1 MRMFCTASFPNSPLR
16 MALTACRKDRQG
28 ICDHL
33 VHFLS
38 GFCATVDLVE
48 HLSVLDKK
56 NSGCVAGCLCTVG
69 YHENSLA
76 FLIHLIEHGKKVG
89 RRTGV
94 QCSSRYCVVSRNDSF
109 VQFCFSLAP
118 IGARSGLCKRQIAQ
132 KRGPNRELLPAR
144 SSFAFSSYFFR

>member
-1 MRMFCTASFPNSPLR
+1 MRMFCTASFPNNPLR

-33 VHFLS
+33 IHFLS

-56 NSGCVAGCLCTVG
+56 DSGCMAGCLCTVG
-69 YHENSLA
+69 YHENGLA
-76 FLIHLIEHGKKVG
+76 FLIHFIEHGKKIG

-94 QCSSRYCVVSRNDSF
+94 QRSGRYCVVSKNDSF

-144 SSFAFSSYFFR
+144 SSFTFSSYFFR

>member
-1 MRMFCTASFPNSPLR
+1 MFCTASFPNIPLR
-16 MALTACRKDRQG
+16 IGLTACRKDRQG
-28 ICDHL
+28 ICNHL

-38 GFCATVDLVE
+38 CFCATVDLVE
-48 HLSVLDKK
+48 HFAILDKK
-56 NSGCVAGCLCTVG
+56 YSGCVAGGLRAVS
-69 YHENSLA
+69 YHENGLA
-76 FLIHLIEHGKKVG
+76 FPIYLIEHGKKIG
-89 RRTGV
+89 GCTGI
-94 QCSSRYCVVSRNDSF
+94 QGSGRYCVVSRNDSF